1 MHYLLLINLGS
12 KRKQLYYEYDIAISY
27 KSEIEKKAA
36 RLNDFLT
43 EDGWRVFFAPV
54 RQQELLSEK
63 IHQMLYGIYKNKSLM
78 KILLI
83 SDSYLEGEWTGL
95 EKRVSLQSTKIDR
108 KRLLIV
114 NYTDQLILPGELQA
128 LQYLD
133 GHKYTEDQIAA
144 LVTERMKNFVLK
156 NMINGLD
163 QNTKDDVEKA
173 PRNQSGNVVV
183 NNHGIITGDGARFDN
198 IFF

>member
-1 MHYLLLINLGS
+1 M
-12 KRKQLYYEYDIAISY
+12 YYEYDIAISY
-27 KSEIEKKAA
+27 KSEIEEKAA

-43 EDGWRVFFAPV
+43 EDGWRVFFAPA

-83 SDSYLEGEWTGL
+83 SDSYLEGDWTGL

-144 LVTERMKNFVLK
+144 LVTERMMDFVLK
-156 NMINGLD
+156 NIKNGLD
-163 QNTKDDVEKA
+163 QNIKYDVEKA
-173 PRNQSGNVVV
+173 PRNKSGNVVV
-183 NNHGIITGDGARFDN
+183 NNHGIITGDSAHFDK
-198 IFF
+198 IYF

>member
-1 MHYLLLINLGS
+1 M
-12 KRKQLYYEYDIAISY
+12 YYEYDIAISY
-27 KSEIEKKAA
+27 KSEIEEKAA

-43 EDGWRVFFAPV
+43 EDGWRVFFAPA

-63 IHQMLYGIYKNKSLM
+63 IHQMLYGIYKNESLM

-83 SDSYLEGEWTGL
+83 SDSYLEGDWTGL
-95 EKRVSLQSTKIDR
+95 EKRASLQSTKTDR

-133 GHKYTEDQIAA
+133 GRKYTEDQIAA
-144 LVTERMKNFVLK
+144 LVTERMMDCMLK
-156 NMINGLD
+156 NMKNSLD
-163 QNTKDDVEKA
+163 QNIKDDAEKT
-173 PRNQSGNVVV
+173 PINKSGNLVV
-183 NNHGIITGDGARFDN
+183 NNHGIITGDSAHFDN
-198 IFF
+198 IYF